1 MNGDDA
7 FYSDDSWI
15 STNSDPMVSY
25 DNLNNKNSINS
36 YDNPSFAQQ
45 NEQFSSPDIM
55 WNEFLSPQDVKPIPE
70 YDTTDY
76 QSGQNYPINSQR
88 YPTYDMPTDESQNDD
103 LIISNIEYAVDERY
117 PIANEDYQTYG
128 EPQNI
133 GPNKPFEETIP
144 EYQMNEDY
152 PIQPQ
157 YPNYGVPQTIE
168 PNNPF
173 EYPAPQPNYPN
184 YGIPQNIEYNT
195 PCNPCLWYDPCCYQ
209 NCIRI
214 CDQGNGCDI

>member
-1 MNGDDA
+1 
-7 FYSDDSWI
+7 
-15 STNSDPMVSY
+15 MVSF
-25 DNLNNKNSINS
+25 DNLNDKDSISS
-36 YDNPSFAQQ
+36 YNNPSFAQQ

-55 WNEFLSPQDVKPIPE
+55 WNKFLSPQDVKPIPE

-76 QSGQNYPINSQR
+76 
-88 YPTYDMPTDESQNDD
+88 
-103 LIISNIEYAVDERY
+103 LSNIEYDVNERY
-117 PIANEDYQTYG
+117 PIPNEDYQTYG
-128 EPQNI
+128 EPENV

-152 PIQPQ
+152 SFQPQ